1 MKDFLHAGQS
11 NPDSFRHT
19 IFVGDIEKT
28 YWEVLRKQYLASR
41 TEYDGAS
48 QIKLHHVGSITA
60 DKAMHQYYT
69 AANIIVLNSKCEA
82 FGRVIV
88 EAFAHGVVVLAKGCG
103 GPAEIIR
110 HGKTGLLFSTG
121 TRLSLILKNNS
132 HDFCLVIWLLI
143 NNNITCIKIAALYR

>member
-1 MKDFLHAGQS
+1 MQIVSIGKFSSQKGSFGTMKGFLRAEQS
-11 NPDSFRHT
+11 STGSFRHT

-41 TEYDGAS
+41 TDYDGAS
-48 QIKLHHVGSITA
+48 QTKLHHVGSITA
-60 DKAMHQYYT
+60 DKAMHQYYI
-69 AANIIVLNSKCEA
+69 AANIIVLKSNCEA

-88 EAFAHGVVVLAKGCG
+88 EAFAHGVVVLARGCG

-121 TRLSLILKNNS
+121 MRLS
-132 HDFCLVIWLLI
+132 
-143 NNNITCIKIAALYR
+143 